1 MNRTRNVTIV
11 LLLLLAALLAACQ
24 TTAEVAPESDTAGE
38 QVAEAPESVPEAE
51 VEEPTVAPEVAPT
64 EEPAEESAEEPTE
77 EPAEEPAEEPT
88 EEPMEEPAE
97 EVAAVAGG
105 NLIWGTNSE
114 PETLDPS
121 CTFSSIADIQY
132 KTLYDSLV
140 FWEPSDQEFYPYLA
154 ESWEASDDFT
164 SFTFNLRDDVTF
176 HDGTPFNAEAVKIN
190 FDRIATIAESEACS
204 SASVAQARLGST
216 YDSTEVIDEFTA
228 KVNFT
233 EPNPIFLVGA
243 SDLYFMSPASL
254 EEFGDEDIGRNAVGS
269 GAFVLDEWVDQAF
282 MRVVRNE
289 DYNWGPASAD
299 HTGPALLESVT
310 WQFIPEATT
319 RLASLEAGE
328 VDLVNRVEGDQYL
341 QLLENPE
348 LVTTSLPG
356 PGTPN
361 GFVLN
366 VTQPPLDDIRVR
378 QALGHAIDRPLML
391 DVLFNNT
398 FPIGNGPISSS
409 TWSYWDGV
417 NDYNQYDP
425 EMALALL
432 AEAGW
437 TDTDGDGVLDKDGE
451 PLVLSHIEISTL
463 PDRAIAA
470 EFVQAQLAELGI
482 QLDLEFA
489 EAGVV
494 VDECHNARRNICG
507 LRWRMADPSNL
518 SAMWSSANIGTGF
531 NWSHLPDEEI
541 DNLLAAGAAEPD
553 REQRLQIYQDLQKRI
568 MDLYV
573 WLPLWDVQISHG
585 SAPELQGFEP
595 LNNPEHIWLYDATVT
610 E

>member
-1 MNRTRNVTIV
+1 MNRTRF
-11 LLLLLAALLAACQ
+11 LLLSLLMMLTLILPVLPMAAQ
-24 TTAEVAPESDTAGE
+24 T
-38 QVAEAPESVPEAE
+38 
-51 VEEPTVAPEVAPT
+51 
-64 EEPAEESAEEPTE
+64 
-77 EPAEEPAEEPT
+77 
-88 EEPMEEPAE
+88 
-97 EVAAVAGG
+97 GG
-105 NLIWGTNSE
+105 NLIWGTDSE
-114 PETLDPS
+114 PETLDPT
-121 CTFSSIADIQY
+121 CTFSSIADNQY
-132 KTLYDSLV
+132 KTIYDSLV

-154 ESWEASDDFT
+154 ESWEVNGDFT
-164 SFTFNLRDDVTF
+164 SYTFSLRDDVVF

-190 FDRIATIAESEACS
+190 FDRVATIRDSESCS

-216 YDSTEVIDEFTA
+216 YVSTEVIDSFTA
-228 KVNFT
+228 QVNFSQ
-233 EPNPIFLVGA
+233 PNPIFLIGV

-269 GAFVLDEWVDQAF
+269 GAFILEEWVDQSF

-289 DYNWGPASAD
+289 DYNWGPGNAA
-299 HTGPALLESVT
+299 HQGPALLESIT

-328 VDLVNRVEGDQYL
+328 VHLINRVESDQYI
-341 QLLENPE
+341 QLSQNPD
-348 LVTTSLPG
+348 LVTTALPG

-366 VTQPPLDDIRVR
+366 ASLPPLDDIRVR
-378 QALGHAIDRPLML
+378 QALGHAFDRPLML
-391 DVLFNNT
+391 EVLFNNI

-409 TWSYWDGV
+409 TWSYWEGV

-437 TDTDGDGVLDKDGE
+437 TDTDSDGILDKDGE
-451 PLVLSHIEISTL
+451 PLALSHIELSTI

-470 EFVQAQLAELGI
+470 EFVQAQLAEVGI
-482 QLDLEFA
+482 QLNLEFA

-494 VDECHNARRNICG
+494 VDECHNARRHVCG

-518 SAMWSSANIGTGF
+518 SAMWLSTNIGTGF
-531 NWSHLPDEEI
+531 NWSHLPDEDI
-541 DNLLAAGAAEPD
+541 DSLLSAGAAEAD
-553 REQRLQIYQDLQKRI
+553 RETRRQIYQDLQKRI
-568 MDLYV
+568 MDLAI
-573 WLPLWDVQISHG
+573 WIPLWDVQITHG
-585 SAPELQGFEP
+585 SNPKLQGWEA
-595 LNNPEHIWLYDATVT
+595 LNNPEYIWLYDAYIS

>member
-1 MNRTRNVTIV
+1 MNRTRF
-11 LLLLLAALLAACQ
+11 LLLSLLMMLTLIVPVLPMAAQ
-24 TTAEVAPESDTAGE
+24 T
-38 QVAEAPESVPEAE
+38 
-51 VEEPTVAPEVAPT
+51 
-64 EEPAEESAEEPTE
+64 
-77 EPAEEPAEEPT
+77 
-88 EEPMEEPAE
+88 
-97 EVAAVAGG
+97 GG
-105 NLIWGTNSE
+105 NLIWGTDSE
-114 PETLDPS
+114 PETLDPT
-121 CTFSSIADIQY
+121 CTFSSIADNQY
-132 KTLYDSLV
+132 KTIYDSLV

-154 ESWEASDDFT
+154 ESWEVNGDFT
-164 SFTFNLRDDVTF
+164 SYTFSLRDDVVF

-190 FDRIATIAESEACS
+190 FDRVATIRDSESCS

-216 YDSTEVIDEFTA
+216 YVSTEVIDSFTA
-228 KVNFT
+228 QVNFSQ
-233 EPNPIFLVGA
+233 PNPIFLIGV

-269 GAFVLDEWVDQAF
+269 GAFILEEWVDQSF

-289 DYNWGPASAD
+289 DYNWGPGNAT
-299 HTGPALLESVT
+299 HQGPALLESIT

-328 VDLVNRVEGDQYL
+328 VHLINRVESDQYI
-341 QLLENPE
+341 QLSQNPD
-348 LVTTSLPG
+348 LVTTALPG

-366 VTQPPLDDIRVR
+366 ASLPPLDDIRVR
-378 QALGHAIDRPLML
+378 QALGHAFDRPLML
-391 DVLFNNT
+391 EVLFNNI

-409 TWSYWDGV
+409 TWSYWEGV

-437 TDTDGDGVLDKDGE
+437 TDTDSDGILDKDGE
-451 PLVLSHIEISTL
+451 PLALSHIELSTI

-470 EFVQAQLAELGI
+470 EFVQAQLAEVGI
-482 QLDLEFA
+482 QLNLEFA

-494 VDECHNARRNICG
+494 VDECHNARRHVCG

-518 SAMWSSANIGTGF
+518 SAMWLSTNIGTGF
-531 NWSHLPDEEI
+531 NWSHLPDEDI
-541 DNLLAAGAAEPD
+541 DSLLSAGAAEAD
-553 REQRLQIYQDLQKRI
+553 RETRRQIYQDLQKRI
-568 MDLYV
+568 MDLAI
-573 WLPLWDVQISHG
+573 WIPLWDVQITHG
-585 SAPELQGFEP
+585 SNPKLQGWEA
-595 LNNPEHIWLYDATVT
+595 LNNPEYIWLYDAYIS